1 MQSCVALLQLK
12 TKEQELSET
21 VKGHLIIEEV
31 GMGVK
36 QQRL

>member
-1 MQSCVALLQLK
+1 MQSRVALLQLN
-12 TKEQELSET
+12 TKEQELSAT

-36 QQRL
+36 